1 MSEAKTTKE
10 IDWSDPSVQRYHVLK
25 NKPKTVAQARK
36 NMVTYLKN
44 QGNYRIKDFEG
55 MSYDEIRPIFEKV
68 WNYNQAFLAKD
79 SEEVQKEEVEAEKY
93 KKDDISEKIVKEV
106 SKKSGGKRKKTL
118 ARKRTKD
125 TASEET
131 SKKQKM
137 EEDVEKE
144 DLKFYLDI
152 VPQDDVAIDVV
163 SLSTRYPIVDWKTY
177 ILSETYMYYQV
188 FRADGSSK
196 NYKILSEMLEDFDRQ
211 DVVDLF
217 RLVKERYK
225 DTRHEGYDLM
235 LWGDLYTLF
244 EPDEEN
250 VIWKN

>member
-1 MSEAKTTKE
+1 
-10 IDWSDPSVQRYHVLK
+10 
-25 NKPKTVAQARK
+25 
-36 NMVTYLKN
+36 
-44 QGNYRIKDFEG
+44 
-55 MSYDEIRPIFEKV
+55 
-68 WNYNQAFLAKD
+68 
-79 SEEVQKEEVEAEKY
+79 
-93 KKDDISEKIVKEV
+93 KIVKEV

-152 VPQDDVAIDVV
+152 VPQDVVAIFV
-163 SLSTRYPIVDWKTY
+163 LSIY
-177 ILSETYMYYQV
+177 
-188 FRADGSSK
+188 
-196 NYKILSEMLEDFDRQ
+196 
-211 DVVDLF
+211 
-217 RLVKERYK
+217 RYK

-244 EPDEEN
+244 EPNE
-250 VIWKN
+250 